1 MPETL
6 GAAVGARLSE
16 LAGLMRAGG
25 ARVGV
30 GELLAAHRAL
40 AAVDPASRED
50 AYFALRAALC
60 STRAELA
67 IFADAFAVVFAAP
80 EGAQEDPLDALGEIE
95 RAAMPRVGVPQEV
108 PGSEPRDTGDPVP
121 AAWSEEELLREKDF
135 AEYTDAE
142 RALAR
147 RLLARI
153 AARAPQ
159 RMSRRTRPT
168 AGGATSTTCARPCGP
183 RCATAAS

>member
-1 MPETL
+1 
-6 GAAVGARLSE
+6 
-16 LAGLMRAGG
+16 MRAGG

-40 AAVDPASRED
+40 AAVDAASRAD

-60 STRAELA
+60 SVARRARAFAEAFAPCSRARAEPREPA
-67 IFADAFAVVFAAP
+67 RPSSARSSRP
-80 EGAQEDPLDALGEIE
+80 AL
-95 RAAMPRVGVPQEV
+95 PRVGIPQ
-108 PGSEPRDTGDPVP
+108 TGAEARRRRAREPVP
-121 AAWSEEELLREKDF
+121 AAYSDEELLREKDF
-135 AEYTDAE
+135 ATYTDAE

-153 AARAPQ
+153 ARARAAAASAAA
-159 RMSRRTRPT
+159 RGRRAAAARC
-168 AGGATSTTCARPCGP
+168 TTCARPSAP

>member
-1 MPETL
+1 MP
-6 GAAVGARLSE
+6 GQ
-16 LAGLMRAGG
+16 G

-30 GELLAAHRAL
+30 GELLSAHKAL
-40 AAVDPASRED
+40 AAVDPSSRED

-67 IFADAFAVVFAAP
+67 MFADAFALVFAP
-80 EGAQEDPLDALGEIE
+80 PQTEDDDPLAELGRIE
-95 RAAMPRVGVPQEV
+95 RAALPRMGIPQAEV
-108 PGSEPRDTGDPVP
+108 PVPEEVEAPLP
-121 AAWSEEELLREKDF
+121 AAYSEQELLREKDF

-147 RLLARI
+147 TLLRRI

-159 RMSRRTRPT
+159 RVSR
-168 AGGATSTTCARPCGP
+168 
-183 RCATAAS
+183 

>member
-1 MPETL
+1 VPETL
-6 GAAVGARLSE
+6 GATVGARLSE
-16 LAGLMRAGG
+16 LAGLMRESG

-50 AYFALRAALC
+50 AYYALRAALC

-80 EGAQEDPLDALGEIE
+80 EGAQEDPLAALGEIE
-95 RAAMPRVGVPQEV
+95 RAAMPRVGVPQQA
-108 PGSEPRDTGDPVP
+108 PGTEPRDTGDPVP

-135 AEYTDAE
+135 AAYTDAE
-142 RALAR
+142 RAVAR
-147 RLLARI
+147 RLLQRI
-153 AARAPQ
+153 ALRGPSAR
-159 RMSRRTRPT
+159 SR
-168 AGGATSTTCARPCGP
+168 GGCWRGSPPAR
-183 RCATAAS
+183 RSA